1 MGKQIEVELY
11 KLLHSRTTY
20 VSLIGYLFLLLIF
33 FASGS
38 VFMMVAGNLSV
49 PSESIGF
56 FKGIADGINIPIQI
70 SVLRS
75 AHSFIIFSWL
85 IGLNLCISTFSSET
99 KNRTLSLYICEGGKA
114 ETLYI
119 AKMFAICIVTTILQL
134 IFTLLCLFLMAG
146 QLNYPLTTSEVMQT
160 VGIALLNSVVLL
172 AFLEFSVFMLT
183 LLRSRIAVELILC
196 LIPLIGA
203 ILYGTSFAE
212 IQATGV
218 QTPLVIKILPTY
230 YWANLASL
238 RLIDGIIWEALIYS
252 ILLFCGA
259 AMGTVILLKHREMK

>member
-1 MGKQIEVELY
+1 MGKQIKVELY

-85 IGLNLCISTFSSET
+85 IGLNL
-99 KNRTLSLYICEGGKA
+99 TLSLYICEGGKA

-146 QLNYPLTTSEVMQT
+146 QLNYPLTTSEVLQT

>member
-1 MGKQIEVELY
+1 MGKQIKVEMY
-11 KLLHSRTTY
+11 KLLHARTTCF
-20 VSLIGYLFLLLIF
+20 SLIAYLFLLLLF

-56 FKGIADGINIPIQI
+56 FKGIADGADIPVQI

-99 KNRTLSLYICEGGKA
+99 KNRTLSLYISEGGKA

-119 AKMFAICIVTTILQL
+119 AKMFAICIVTSILQL

-146 QLNYPLTTSEVMQT
+146 QLNYPLTTSEVLQT
-160 VGIALLNSVVLL
+160 VGIALLNIVVLL

-196 LIPLIGA
+196 LMPLIGA

-252 ILLFCGA
+252 ILLFCV
-259 AMGTVILLKHREMK
+259 AMVGTIMLLKHREMK